1 VGSRKRITLA
11 LVGLVVLVVVGWLV
25 KLNTGDSGSSPPP
38 SPSSSSPSSS
48 GVPGASSGMPVKA
61 LADLPPEV
69 RDTWQLI
76 VKGGPFPHRQ
86 DGQTFQNREG
96 LLPHEKSGYYREYT
110 VDTPGSDDR
119 GAQRLIHGA
128 GKELYYTADHY
139 KSFVVVDPEH

>member
-1 VGSRKRITLA
+1 MGSRKRITLA

-25 KLNTGDSGSSPPP
+25 KENTGDSSP
-38 SPSSSSPSSS
+38 PSSSSPSSS
-48 GVPGASSGMPVKA
+48 GMQVKP
-61 LADLPPEV
+61 LSQLPPEV
-69 RDTWQLI
+69 GDTWRLI
-76 VKGGPFPHRQ
+76 VKGGPYPYRE

-96 LLPHEKSGYYREYT
+96 LLPHEKTGYYREYT

-119 GAQRLIHGA
+119 GAQRLIYGS

>member
-1 VGSRKRITLA
+1 MGSRKRITFA

-25 KLNTGDSGSSPPP
+25 RENTGDSGASP
-38 SPSSSSPSSS
+38 SP
-48 GVPGASSGMPVKA
+48 SGMPVTA
-61 LADLPPEV
+61 LSKLPPEV

-76 VKGGPFPHRQ
+76 VKDGPYPYRE

-96 LLPHEKSGYYREYT
+96 LLPHEKAGYYREYT
-110 VDTPGSDDR
+110 VDTPDSDDR
-119 GAQRLIHGA
+119 GMQRLIYGS